1 MRIALC
7 DDVYHEIED
16 IEKYLVAHGEEVD
29 FFQKGEALIEV
40 YKKTTPTLRCRFYRS
55 RNEK

>member
-29 FFQKGEALIEV
+29 FF
-40 YKKTTPTLRCRFYRS
+40 KKVKRL
-55 RNEK
+55 